1 MLMLS
6 IPLIPS
12 QPIQRWST
20 MPSTLRLIV
29 CAGGIYASFLSWALV
44 QERLSTTPYYA
55 SSTEGEAP
63 RYFRHVIFLNTVQS
77 TFSALAAL
85 AYIAARRTRPW
96 KQALGLQHQQQPSA
110 AASQKVRAARSR
122 PRAIPPTRT
131 ALTRC
136 DGTTH

>member
-1 MLMLS
+1 
-6 IPLIPS
+6 
-12 QPIQRWST
+12 

-55 SSTEGEAP
+55 SESSTEAP

-96 KQALGLQHQQQPSA
+96 KQALGLQQQQQPST
-110 AASQKVRAARSR
+110 AASQKVSEGRQDHV
-122 PRAIPPTRT
+122 PLPPPTRT
-131 ALTRC
+131 AL
-136 DGTTH
+136 